1 MTDFLRTLQQKL
13 TTKEVTLDLP
23 SSMTNLLNE
32 YLLSG
37 EIEIEPFVSNSLN
50 QYLLSDKKPDI
61 YPINRTVG
69 LIIRLPYSLLLKLWW
84 KAKKYRCTVSEI
96 ATEALIFSI
105 FILLG
110 EMQAQED
117 YSIELAAQEDD

>member
-37 EIEIEPFVSNSLN
+37 DIEIEPFVSNSVK
-50 QYLLSDKKPDI
+50 QYLLSDTKPDI
-61 YPINRTVG
+61 YPINNTVG
-69 LIIRLPYSLLLKLWW
+69 LILRLPCILVLKLWW
-84 KAKKYRCTVSEI
+84 KSIRYSCTISQIV
-96 ATEALIFSI
+96 TEALIFSI

-110 EMQAQED
+110 EMQAQEE
-117 YSIELAAQEDD
+117 YRLELTQEK

>member
-1 MTDFLRTLQQKL
+1 MKSYLNELQQKL
-13 TTKEVTLDLP
+13 TTKAVTLNLP

-32 YLLSG
+32 YVLSG
-37 EIEIEPFVSNSLN
+37 DIEIEPFVSNSLN

-84 KAKKYRCTVSEI
+84 KAKKNSCTISQIV
-96 ATEALIFSI
+96 TEALGFSI
-105 FILLG
+105 PVLIE

-117 YSIELAAQEDD
+117 YSIELAQEDD

>member
-1 MTDFLRTLQQKL
+1 MSSYFKELQQKL

-23 SSMTNLLNE
+23 SSMTNLLAD
-32 YLLSG
+32 YASRG
-37 EIEIEPFVSNSLN
+37 DIELEPFVSNSVK
-50 QYLLSDKKPDI
+50 QYLLLDI
-61 YPINRTVG
+61 NPTVYPNSNTVG

-84 KAKKYRCTVSEI
+84 KAKKNSCTISQI